1 MTLMETTR
9 TIVLPSGEHIPRLGQ
24 GTWHMAEN
32 PLKRTEEVNALR
44 LGIDLGMTLIDTA
57 EMYADGGAERV
68 VGEAIKGRRDE
79 IFLVS
84 KVLPQ
89 NATQHGTIAACNR
102 SLARLGVDE
111 IDLYLLHWRGAVPLE
126 ETVDAFETLVGAGK
140 IRNWG
145 VSNFD
150 VADMQELVDL
160 PNGANVAT
168 DQVLYN
174 LARRGIEYD
183 LMPLCQRS
191 GLPVMAYSPIE
202 QGRVLHHVT
211 LKTIAARLGATPAQV
226 ALGWVLRQDGVCAIP
241 QSGKPEHVRENR
253 GALDV
258 RLTPQDLAEL
268 DGSFPPPD
276 RKQPLA
282 TH

>member
-1 MTLMETTR
+1 MTLMETSR
-9 TIVLPSGEHIPRLGQ
+9 TIVLPSGEHVPRLGQ

-44 LGIDLGMTLIDTA
+44 VGIDLGMTLIDTA

-89 NATQHGTIAACNR
+89 NATRHGTIAACNR

-111 IDLYLLHWRGAVPLE
+111 IDLYLLHWRGSVPLE

-140 IRNWG
+140 IRSWG

-150 VADMQELVDL
+150 VPDVQELVDL

-202 QGRVLHHVT
+202 QGSCVAPRHAQDDRNASRRNT
-211 LKTIAARLGATPAQV
+211 GTSGAGLGAAP
-226 ALGWVLRQDGVCAIP
+226 GWCMRDTTIGQAGACAREP
-241 QSGKPEHVRENR
+241 WSARRPPNGSGSGRTR
-253 GALDV
+253 
-258 RLTPQDLAEL
+258 
-268 DGSFPPPD
+268 
-276 RKQPLA
+276 
-282 TH
+282 